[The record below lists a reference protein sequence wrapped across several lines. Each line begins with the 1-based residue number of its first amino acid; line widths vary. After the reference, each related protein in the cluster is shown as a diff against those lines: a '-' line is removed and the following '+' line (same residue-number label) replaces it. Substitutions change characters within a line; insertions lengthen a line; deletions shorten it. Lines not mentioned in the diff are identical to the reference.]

1 MFPAKL
7 NRGRGKLIF
16 GKHTTG
22 GCRDIGIYQSQI
34 QGAGFLYPR
43 RYCLR
48 PKPLSQ
54 GYGVFMLFHT
64 FPRLPRQRR
73 WPPLL
78 RGGFLNRPSV
88 SSKPHIRFMFC
99 TAWPEAPLSR
109 LSIAEIIIIVFW
121 SALTLTPISQ
131 KLVP

>member
-34 QGAGFLYPR
+34 QAAGFLYPR

-54 GYGVFMLFHT
+54 GYGVFMLSHSK
-64 FPRLPRQRR
+64 
-73 WPPLL
+73 
-78 RGGFLNRPSV
+78 PSV
-88 SSKPHIRFMFC
+88 SLKPQSKFIFC

-109 LSIAEIIIIVFW
+109 LSIAEIIIIVFLSW
-121 SALTLTPISQ
+121 LTLTPISQ
-131 KLVP
+131 KFVP